1 MAKRDYYEIL
11 GVPRNTTAE
20 QIKKAYRQMALKYH
34 PDRNP
39 NNKEAEELFKEAAEA
54 YEVLSDTEKRA
65 RYDRFGH
72 EGVRTAFGSGG
83 FSWSDFHHFGD
94 FEDILGSLFGSFFGM
109 GGERQARQVYRG
121 RDLRVNLEM
130 TLEQVLTGKQADL
143 ELTRLEACE
152 HCRGSGAKP
161 GTSPTTCP
169 RCRGTGQVTYS
180 RGFFRLAS
188 TCDYCEGE
196 GTHIDSPCPQ
206 CDGRGRVNRRVNIK
220 ITIPPG
226 ADSGL
231 QLRLAGEGE
240 TGIRGGPR
248 GDLYVVI
255 HIKDHDIFQ
264 RDGDDLYCEMP
275 ITFWQAALGDA
286 VTVATLDGE
295 AALDIPAGCQ
305 THRVF
310 RVKGRGLPR
319 LRGRDSR
326 GDLLVR
332 VVVQTPTHLTKEQK
346 ALLQQLAE
354 SEKKKTAAGEK
365 RLFKKVKEFFE
376 GQ

>member
-196 GTHIDSPCPQ
+196 GIHIDSPCPQ

-332 VVVQTPTHLTKEQK
+332 VVVQTPAHLTKEQK
-346 ALLQQLAE
+346 VLLQQLAE
-354 SEKKKTAAGEK
+354 SEKKKTAAN
-365 RLFKKVKEFFE
+365 
-376 GQ
+376 Q